1 MSPDGTLQRFR
12 FAPVDHPRGKEH
24 SLALSGARSPF
35 RRAGLPCAP
44 KRHRSASFRS
54 AFPARGP
61 IALHS
66 VLRHQS
72 RSTSGFPAGGCRTRL
87 CPRSDKRRRFQAG
100 KCRNSARFAGL
111 GFAGRLDAWRPAVR
125 HRICPQSVNRVAPH
139 SGPDVRIQGR
149 PPCAPP
155 VCLAAPAAAPT
166 GEGLYRRSSQ
176 PLRKRGL
183 THRFASLLLLNSPA
197 SLSHRSL
204 PS

>member
-1 MSPDGTLQRFR
+1 MPG
-12 FAPVDHPRGKEH
+12 
-24 SLALSGARSPF
+24 ALPF
-35 RRAGLPCAP
+35 VTASVRRV
-44 KRHRSASFRS
+44 S
-54 AFPARGP
+54 
-61 IALHS
+61 
-66 VLRHQS
+66 
-72 RSTSGFPAGGCRTRL
+72 
-87 CPRSDKRRRFQAG
+87 
-100 KCRNSARFAGL
+100 N
-111 GFAGRLDAWRPAVR
+111 AWL
-125 HRICPQSVNRVAPH
+125 
-139 SGPDVRIQGR
+139 RIQGR